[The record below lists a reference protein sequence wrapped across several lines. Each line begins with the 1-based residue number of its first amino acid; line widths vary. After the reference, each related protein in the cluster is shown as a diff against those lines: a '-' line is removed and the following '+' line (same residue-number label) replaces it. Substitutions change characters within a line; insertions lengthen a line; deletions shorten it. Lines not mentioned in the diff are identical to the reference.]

1 MENEIILLEYTLL
14 EDTKNTGDSCKYY
27 KTNTEASIAVITD
40 FNSPDICLNSVNLIK
55 V

>member
-1 MENEIILLEYTLL
+1 MEKEIILLEYTLL
-14 EDTKNTGDSCKYY
+14 GYTKNKGDSCKYY
-27 KTNTEASIAVITD
+27 KTTTEASIAVIMD